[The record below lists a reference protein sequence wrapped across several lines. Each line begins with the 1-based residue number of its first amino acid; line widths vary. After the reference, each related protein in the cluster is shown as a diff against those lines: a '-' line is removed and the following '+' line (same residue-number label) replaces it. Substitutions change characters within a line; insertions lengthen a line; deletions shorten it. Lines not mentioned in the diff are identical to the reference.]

1 MKTALLICL
10 GVSSCI
16 TIVIAIC
23 LFCMVIRHSRFAEI
37 YRSQFRDQR
46 FANALLTQVF
56 GNKILKMPYILRDEG
71 VTAPRADAVFVC
83 SGGVAVI
90 TIQSGKGTFSA
101 PEHGP
106 WKQFTEDGS
115 REIENLMETS
125 HAYVSELA
133 GLFMRESLFCPTI
146 RRYVFLTDDHAHAD
160 FMSSDCVLPG
170 NELIEALK
178 DFQMDKRLSG
188 KEQKE
193 LIRAIERNHM
203 AIQQQSAVRKAA
215 QPVTVAEA
223 DDPMQTM
230 VNSLTEEPT
239 ETGDT
244 SSVKIFTDMDAE
256 VMSSA
261 DTQSTHTFLN
271 SENGIREENQDK

>member
-10 GVSSCI
+10 GVSACI
-16 TIVIAIC
+16 AIVIAIW
-23 LFCMVIRHSRFAEI
+23 LFCMVIRRCRFAEI
-37 YRSQFRDQR
+37 YQSPIRDQR

-56 GNKILKMPYILRDEG
+56 GDKILKMPYLLRDEG
-71 VTAPRADAVFVC
+71 VTSPRADTVFVC

-90 TIQSGKGTFSA
+90 TILSGKGTFSA

-106 WKQFTEDGS
+106 WKQYTEDGC

-133 GLFMRESLFCPTI
+133 GLFMKESLFCPTI

-170 NELIEALK
+170 NELIETLK
-178 DFQMDKRLSG
+178 DFRMDKRLSG

-203 AIQQQSAVRKAA
+203 AIQQQSAARKAA
-215 QPVTVAEA
+215 QTVTVTEA
-223 DDPMQTM
+223 DDPMRTL
-230 VNSLTEEPT
+230 VNSLTEESAET
-239 ETGDT
+239 EDT
-244 SSVKIFTDMDAE
+244 APAKVFTDIDAGAAP
-256 VMSSA
+256 SA
-261 DTQSTHTFLN
+261 ATQSTHTFLT
-271 SENGIREENQDK
+271 SENGIREEDQDK